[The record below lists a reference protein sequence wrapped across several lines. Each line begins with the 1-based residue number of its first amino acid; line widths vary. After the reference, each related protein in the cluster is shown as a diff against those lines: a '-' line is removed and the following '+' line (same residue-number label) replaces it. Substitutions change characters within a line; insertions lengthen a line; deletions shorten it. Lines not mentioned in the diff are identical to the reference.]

1 VNRWLAVA
9 HWRGRWRYDVGEV
22 YLRLRPAVATPIMI
36 GRDVR
41 RFIQRG
47 IAAVEKERIAK
58 FLARAG
64 VASRRDSERLIEAG
78 RITLNGIV
86 VKHPATLVSAADA
99 LAVDGRAVAA
109 PQRTRIWRYHKPA
122 GLVTTAR
129 DPEGRATVFSVLPK
143 TLPRVI
149 SVGRLDVNT
158 EGLLLLTNDGG
169 LARHLEHPAQGVS
182 RTYRIRAHGI
192 VSEAAIAELGQ
203 GVTIDGVSYRP
214 VQITLDR
221 RQRSNSWLTMTLNE
235 GKNREIKKLL
245 EHLGLQVTRLIRI
258 SYGPFQLGQLE
269 VNAVEEV
276 PVHSLPKLLPS
287 YFS

>member
-1 VNRWLAVA
+1 MSARFI
-9 HWRGRWRYDVGEV
+9 YDFDG
-22 YLRLRPAVATPIMI
+22 RPAAPIRI
-36 GRDVR
+36 GRNVR
-41 RFIQRG
+41 LFIRRG

-78 RITLNGIV
+78 RVALNGVIV
-86 VKHPATLVSAADA
+86 THPATLVSAADA
-99 LAVDGRAVAA
+99 LAVDGRIIAA
-109 PQRTRIWRYHKPA
+109 PQQTRIWRYHKPA

-129 DPEGRATVFSVLPK
+129 DPEGRTTVFSVLPK

-169 LARHLEHPAQGVS
+169 LARHLEHPVQGLS

-192 VSEAAIAELGQ
+192 VNEAELAELRQ

-221 RQRSNSWLTMTLNE
+221 RQHSNSWLTMTLHE

-245 EHLGLQVTRLIRI
+245 EHIGLRVTRLIRI

-269 VNAVEEV
+269 VNAVDEV